1 MQAEVDRKPLLKR
14 KASWVIGGAIAVG
27 SVAAVVASIV
37 MQSGGH
43 TVPPSAL
50 GEVVPADA
58 DSVVVTPAGD
68 EWWGKVAAMT
78 VPETGLVDLHV
89 PSADLNIQHFGY
101 SRSPDNQE
109 RELDALGPLRL
120 VYAET
125 SSSEDAEAAAEW
137 FRAEQTGGVRV
148 HVVEDTVVL
157 SPSWVAEYAAP
168 AEPLSTVVDLSGP
181 TAGEE
186 AVMWMNVD
194 QEVASLA
201 VPETADDYQ
210 KVLRSALGF
219 KEGTTWLGTSGDGTS
234 WAGAFRS
241 GGVDPELLDFEAME
255 EMVQDKSKVLGEV
268 TGQQVKYEV
277 IDPGFGAILNVGKIE
292 APSQPRPL
300 GGSPVDADMPS
311 VDGEVMSA
319 RHDVA
324 GWNTAAR
331 GFGGSVENVQERHI
345 SASESEM
352 VLSLSYAA
360 MVEP

>member
-14 KASWVIGGAIAVG
+14 KSSWIIGGAVTIGAVAAIVTSIAVQQG
-27 SVAAVVASIV
+27 GQAA
-37 MQSGGH
+37 
-43 TVPPSAL
+43 PPSAL

-68 EWWGKVAAMT
+68 DWWGKVAAMT
-78 VPETGLVDLHV
+78 APETGLADLDAP
-89 PSADLNIQHFGY
+89 PSELNIQHFGY
-101 SRSPDNQE
+101 SRSPDVQE

-125 SSSEDAEAAAEW
+125 PSSEDAEAAAEW

-148 HVVEDTVVL
+148 HVIAETVVL
-157 SPSWVAEYAAP
+157 SPSWVSEYAAP
-168 AEPLSTVVDLSGP
+168 TEPLSTVVDLSGP
-181 TAGEE
+181 TAGDE

-201 VPETADDYQ
+201 APEIADDYQ
-210 KVLRSALGF
+210 TVLRNALGF
-219 KEGTTWLGTSGDGTS
+219 KEGTTWLGSSSDGDS

-255 EMVQDKSKVLGEV
+255 EMAQDKSKVLGEV
-268 TGQQVKYEV
+268 AGQQVKYEV

-292 APSQPRPL
+292 APSQQRPL
-300 GGSPVDADMPS
+300 GGSPIQTEMPAVAD
-311 VDGEVMSA
+311 EVVSA
-319 RHDVA
+319 RHDVS
-324 GWNTAAR
+324 GWNTAVR
-331 GFGGSVENVQERHI
+331 GFGGSAENVQERHI